1 MSSKRSK
8 EGYLIIDHRATEPVP
23 DEIMVKDGLP
33 PGSGRGVFE
42 SATYT
47 CSHCQYV
54 VVLNP
59 NRTRE
64 REYCRGCDSYIC
76 DGCGLL
82 KKNGAPCK
90 TYAQVIDEAHEAALR
105 LTNSGLI
112 IS

>member
-8 EGYLIIDHRATEPVP
+8 EGYLILDHRASQGVP
-23 DEIMVKDGLP
+23 DEVMVKDGLP
-33 PGSGRGVFE
+33 PGAGRGVFE

-47 CSHCQYV
+47 CSHCEYV

-76 DGCGLL
+76 DGCGEQ
-82 KKNGAPCK
+82 KKLGKPCK
-90 TYAQVIDEAHEAALR
+90 TYAQIIDEAMNAAAKQ
-105 LTNSGLI
+105 SDLI
-112 IS
+112 IIP